1 MVTKYFTTAAFTKNN
16 AREEFCGFYYRK
28 TALDVLITAKYVR
41 KI

>member
-16 AREEFCGFYYRK
+16 GREEFCGYRK